1 MNRKE
6 LLRGLKFVLIS
17 ASAGIIQLGS
27 FTLLNELLSLPYAVS
42 YIIALCLSVLWNF
55 TFNRRYTF
63 QSASNVRKAMGLVA
77 LFYVFFAPATYWL
90 EYYLADVCKWN
101 EYLVTL
107 INMALNLALEFP
119 YQRFFVFR
127 NSIDTNARAAAERK

>member
-1 MNRKE
+1 MKHKE

-27 FTLLNELLSLPYAVS
+27 FILLNELLKLPYWVS
-42 YIIALCLSVLWNF
+42 YMIALCLSVLWNF

-63 QSASNVRKAMGLVA
+63 QSASNVPKAMALVA
-77 LFYVFFAPATYWL
+77 LFYVFFAPATIWL
-90 EYYLADVCKWN
+90 EHYLADVCQWN

-127 NSIDTNARAAAERK
+127 NSIDTNARAAERK

>member
-1 MNRKE
+1 MKHKE
-6 LLRGLKFVLIS
+6 LLRGLKFILIS
-17 ASAGIIQLGS
+17 ASAGIIQLGG
-27 FTLLNELLSLPYAVS
+27 FTLLNELLKLPYWIS
-42 YIIALCLSVLWNF
+42 YMIALCLSVLWNF

-63 QSASNVRKAMGLVA
+63 QSASNVPKAMALVA
-77 LFYVFFAPATYWL
+77 LFYVFFAPATIWL
-90 EYYLADVCKWN
+90 EHYLADVCQWN

-127 NSIDTNARAAAERK
+127 NSIDTNARAAERK

>member
-1 MNRKE
+1 MKHKE
-6 LLRGLKFVLIS
+6 LLRGLKFILIS

-27 FTLLNELLSLPYAVS
+27 FTLLNELLKLPYWVS
-42 YIIALCLSVLWNF
+42 YMIALCLSVLWNF

-63 QSASNVRKAMGLVA
+63 QSASNVPKAMALVA
-77 LFYVFFAPATYWL
+77 LFYVFFAPATIWL
-90 EYYLADVCKWN
+90 EHYLADVCQWN

-127 NSIDTNARAAAERK
+127 NSIDTNARAAERK

>member
-1 MNRKE
+1 MKHKE

-27 FTLLNELLSLPYAVS
+27 FTLLNELLKLPYWVS
-42 YIIALCLSVLWNF
+42 YMIALCLSVLWNF

-63 QSASNVRKAMGLVA
+63 QSASNVPKAMALVA
-77 LFYVFFAPATYWL
+77 LFYVFFAPATIWL
-90 EYYLADVCKWN
+90 EHYLADVCQWN

-127 NSIDTNARAAAERK
+127 NSIDTNARAAERK